1 MAEGEVQGF
10 EIECPRHRARFD
22 LRSGWVA
29 APPAYEDVTTFQVRI
44 YDNQVQVREVSDDS

>member
-10 EIECPRHRARFD
+10 EIECPRHGARFD